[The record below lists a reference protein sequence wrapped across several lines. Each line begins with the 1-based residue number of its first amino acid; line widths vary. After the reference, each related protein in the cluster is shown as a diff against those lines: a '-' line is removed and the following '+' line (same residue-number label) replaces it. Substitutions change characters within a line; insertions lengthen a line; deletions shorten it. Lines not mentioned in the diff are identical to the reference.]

1 MRYDLAAIVSN
12 FQIYGHFLG
21 AEPYGS
27 GHINDTFAS
36 AFDQAGVNVRYIHQR
51 INHNVFT
58 DPEGL
63 MDNVYRVTKHL
74 NKKNE
79 TRGLPEPARRALT
92 VVPDLDGQPYYRD
105 HDGNY
110 WRTYLFIEK
119 SRTYDIIETEQQ
131 AYSTGRAFGEFQKL
145 LVDMDGPRLKETIP
159 NFHNTSLRFDDFKK
173 ALAADTCNRA
183 QDARKEIDFILKN
196 EDACSLLIDLHKNG
210 EIPERITHNDT
221 KLNNVMIDNE
231 TQEGI
236 CVIDLDTVMP
246 GLVHYDFG
254 DMIRTSTSPAAEDEQ
269 DTSKVCMQMNM
280 FQALARGYIENAG
293 DFLTKKEKEMLPFSG
308 RLITLTI
315 GIRFLTDYLSGDIYF
330 KIQREGHNLDRCR
343 TQLALVRSIEEQ
355 LEDMNMY
362 LEGLTR

>member
-1 MRYDLAAIVSN
+1 MSYDLAAIVRN

-36 AFDQAGVNVRYIHQR
+36 VFDQSGVNVRYIHQR
-51 INHNVFT
+51 INHNIFT

-74 NKKNE
+74 YKKNE

-92 VVPDLDGQPYYRD
+92 VVPALDGQPCYMD
-105 HDGNY
+105 KNGNY

-119 SRTYDIIETEQQ
+119 ARTYDIIETEQQ

-145 LVDMDGPRLKETIP
+145 LVDIDGPRLKETIP
-159 NFHNTSLRFDDFKK
+159 NFHNTPMRLDGFKK
-173 ALAADTCNRA
+173 ALTADTCNRA
-183 QDARKEIDFILKN
+183 QGVREEIDFILEN
-196 EDACSLLIDLHKNG
+196 EADCSLLIDLHKNG

-221 KLNNVMIDNE
+221 KLNNVMIDDE

-269 DTSKVCMQMNM
+269 DSSKVGMQMYM
-280 FQALARGYIENAG
+280 FKALTRGYIERTG

-308 RLITLTI
+308 KLITLTI

-330 KIQREGHNLDRCR
+330 KIQREEHNLDRCR

-362 LEGLTR
+362 LEGLIR